1 MTTASPTTE
10 QAQPPLPPNKPE
22 EARKTKPLP
31 SLLVDVTPDEHDT
44 EVDLLL
50 PYFAKRVKANKKNS
64 KKNAQEEDETDTMN
78 TSAEQNK

>member
-31 SLLVDVTPDEHDT
+31 SLLVDVTPD